1 MTYKKL
7 RTPACSWDSKL
18 FSLLSESHPEDGLAL
33 EETFTQQKLHWSQ

>member
-18 FSLLSESHPEDGLAL
+18 FSLLSESHPEVGEAL
-33 EETFTQQKLHWSQ
+33 QETFI

>member
-18 FSLLSESHPEDGLAL
+18 FSLLPESRLEDGLAL
-33 EETFTQQKLHWSQ
+33 EETFI